1 VKPIEDAERALEWIR
16 AAARLGDDFTGF
28 DAHGWER
35 SVWILHAMYET
46 HELPGGL
53 SHEDIRRIEEA
64 AGTRIPEEDPL
75 KDVISTAVATEGSLD
90 HEQFVRLLSALAAVE
105 TAGEV
110 FAFYGKAASGDF
122 DTQTLFYGE
131 LDGLLELYR
140 DQSLPGSPSNFWPV
154 DRSWFIYT
162 DYDLW
167 ATKISGSKELIDAL
181 SDDDELETV
190 TLPC

>member
-1 VKPIEDAERALEWIR
+1 
-16 AAARLGDDFTGF
+16 
-28 DAHGWER
+28 
-35 SVWILHAMYET
+35 
-46 HELPGGL
+46 
-53 SHEDIRRIEEA
+53 
-64 AGTRIPEEDPL
+64 
-75 KDVISTAVATEGSLD
+75 VISTAVATGATLGRTQRPGPGWERLLWRELGDRVGADPLAGRFPPSSDPFPYSTWPANISPPGEGSLD